1 MVDRSR
7 HLCSSNSTISVALK
21 PLEILL
27 LCDYRDD
34 IAATVREHIDALTG
48 QSRHRIQKASILGDL
63 PPRLDLAHF
72 DAVVIHYSLILCHG
86 TYVSAA
92 ARATLAEFKGLKAIF
107 IQDEYRFIDA
117 TVSAMREAGVDVLFT
132 CVPQREIEKVYPS
145 ARLPGVVKV
154 NVLTGY
160 VPEALLGRNVL
171 PYSGRPIDLGF
182 RARKVPAWLGELGQE
197 KYTIGQRFRDDVA
210 ADNLRIDISFREED
224 RLYGDDWIKFVANC
238 KAMLG
243 VESGASVF
251 DFTGEIQRNVENH
264 ARREPG
270 VTFETLKQLYFAGEE
285 GKFTLNQISPRCFE
299 AAALRTLL
307 VMYEGEYSGR
317 MTPWRHYVPLKKD
330 HSNHAEVVAVL
341 KDGLRAQQIIDA
353 AYREV
358 ACNPQNMFQAFVDQ
372 FDGVM
377 EKAFRPDQRAALA
390 PLGNHE
396 FAASSAP
403 GWVARRRWITRRI
416 LQLSHRL
423 VFSVLLGRA
432 RPETRETVQSWL
444 RYLGRPLRFAIRKMR
459 A

>member
-1 MVDRSR
+1 
-7 HLCSSNSTISVALK
+7 LK

-27 LCDYRDD
+27 LCDYRED
-34 IAATVREHIDALTG
+34 IAATVREHIDALTDR
-48 QSRHRIQKASILGDL
+48 SRHRVRKVSILGDL

-72 DAVVIHYSLILCHG
+72 DVVIIHYSLILCHN

-92 ARATLAEFKGLKAIF
+92 ARATLGKFKGLKAIF

-117 TVSAMREAGVDVLFT
+117 TVSAMQEAGIDVLFT
-132 CVPQREIEKVYPS
+132 CVPEGEIEKVYPS
-145 ARLPGVVKV
+145 ACLPGVVKV

-160 VPEALLGRNVL
+160 IPEALLSRSVL
-171 PYSGRPIDLGF
+171 PYSARPIDLGY
-182 RARKVPAWLGELGQE
+182 RARKVPAWLGEFGQE
-197 KYTIGQRFRDDVA
+197 KYAIGQKFRDDVA
-210 ADNLRIDISFREED
+210 TDNLRIDISFREED

-251 DFTGEIQRNVENH
+251 DFTGEIQKNVEDH

-270 VTFETLKQLYFAGEE
+270 VTFETLKQLYFVHEE
-285 GKFTLNQISPRCFE
+285 GKIMLNQISPRCFE
-299 AAALRTLL
+299 ATALRTLL

-317 MTPWRHYVPLKKD
+317 MIPWRHYVPLKKD

-341 KDGLRAQQIIDA
+341 KDGTRARQIIEA
-353 AYREV
+353 AYCEV

-372 FDGVM
+372 FDGVI
-377 EKAFRPDQRAALA
+377 ERTFRPDQKAALA
-390 PLGNHE
+390 ALGNHE
-396 FAASSAP
+396 FAALSAP
-403 GWVARRRWITRRI
+403 GWVARRRWVTRRI
-416 LQLSHRL
+416 QELSHRF
-423 VFSVLLGRA
+423 VFAILLGHA

-444 RYLGRPLRFAIRKMR
+444 RYLGRPIRFALRKIK